1 MLRAAGSL
9 LQKSYCCRSTAV
21 ICCAGLQGLTLTF
34 DEITSVFTRS
44 PQLLLLGMVSC
55 TTRQQQGQQQ

>member
-1 MLRAAGSL
+1 
-9 LQKSYCCRSTAV
+9 V
-21 ICCAGLQGLTLTF
+21 VCCAGLQGLTLTF

-55 TTRQQQGQQQ
+55 TTQQQQGQQQ